1 MYIDRAVECSSLKKA
16 IINLYSSYLPKGT
29 HPFVY
34 LSLEINPNNVDVN
47 VWTLHIKKFFNIIY
61 NLYKFKFINLF
72 KFFYGNYYIIGSSN

>member
-1 MYIDRAVECSSLKKA
+1 MVTIHLFNIDRAVECSSLKKA

-47 VWTLHIKKFFNIIY
+47 VCFISKIIRKI
-61 NLYKFKFINLF
+61 YKC
-72 KFFYGNYYIIGSSN
+72 YVVY